1 MAKEKKILKFWVN
14 EKGDI
19 ILDNTVLGFDETQQ
33 TFNLTEIT
41 KINTEAKIL
50 KIETNDIEIIKRNY
64 KNKNSDELNEKESK
78 LRKI

>member
-64 KNKNSDELNEKESK
+64 KNKNSDELN
-78 LRKI
+78 